1 MEREAPE
8 MYIIKHDDQILK
20 PCTFGW
26 APLIAE
32 KKFYLQVEN
41 VGNSNNA
48 IVGRIWECIL
58 SCLFIY
64 FPPNH

>member
-1 MEREAPE
+1 MEREALE
-8 MYIIKHDDQILK
+8 MYLIKHDDQILK

-48 IVGRIWECIL
+48 IVGRI
-58 SCLFIY
+58 
-64 FPPNH
+64 